1 MTRKSL
7 RIRDYLSHMLDAI
20 ERMERDTR
28 GKTHDAFIDDD
39 QLQDAVVR
47 NLEIIGEAARHV
59 EKHAPAFVAAH
70 DEIPWAALY
79 AMRNRVSH
87 GYWTVDIDAVWQVV
101 RREVP
106 ILGEQIHGLLSSAAD
121 EMPDTRE

>member
-1 MTRKSL
+1 MTQKSL
-7 RIRDYLSHMLDAI
+7 RIRDYLTHMRKAI
-20 ERMERDTR
+20 ERIERYTQ
-28 GKTHDAFIDDD
+28 GKAYDEFIENE

-47 NLEIIGEAARHV
+47 NIEIIGEAARNIERHM
-59 EKHAPAFVAAH
+59 PAFVAVN

-101 RREVP
+101 QREIP
-106 ILGEQIHGLLSSAAD
+106 ILGNQIRGLLASDAD
-121 EMPDTRE
+121 EMPDTRG